1 MREKKKKEYIYG
13 LLTLYERGRKFCISF
28 RNPAS
33 ELLGE
38 PTNQTQNPTFT
49 INLFTLVIYTFT
61 LVVTILKYEL

>member
-1 MREKKKKEYIYG
+1 MREKKKRKEYIYG

-38 PTNQTQNPTFT
+38 PTNQTQNPAFT
-49 INLFTLVIYTFT
+49 IYLHLLYTH
-61 LVVTILKYEL
+61 ILS